1 MRHLR
6 IALIVSVIANIFLAG
21 ALIGGAAWLHRGRP
35 IIAAGALRVA
45 GSELPQDERRAF
57 RMALHA
63 ARRSVRPAI
72 EEARVQKLRA
82 ADLLRQPMLDRR
94 AILDALARARAAD
107 TTVRAAVENGAVA
120 FAATLPPGDRARL
133 ADAMA
138 ERARRPRG
146 AR

>member
-1 MRHLR
+1 MRRLR

-35 IIAAGALRVA
+35 MIAAGALRVA
-45 GSELPQDERRAF
+45 GSELPRNERYAF

-63 ARRSVRPAI
+63 ARRSVRPAMA
-72 EEARVQKLRA
+72 EARAQRLRA
-82 ADLLRQPMLDRR
+82 ADLLRRPALDQR

-107 TTVRAAVENGAVA
+107 TAVRAAVEGRAVA
-120 FAATLPPGDRARL
+120 FAATLPPADRVHL

-138 ERARRPRG
+138 ERAQRPRG